1 MTRRAIAARLS
12 VSFYLDRNHSL
23 VRESSEFPP
32 FPRISDCFLLARSEI
47 FLSLRN
53 SMQTNESNGMLQ
65 ATFCFSDTAKHRQT
79 PPNTAKHRQTPRN
92 AAGTALPSTIPSG
105 SKLASAAVRVFS
117 KMDAISFNN
126 SPTNT
131 TRETSSPAF
140 SRASRASAASLLV
153 DEILDQVRNR

>member
-79 PPNTAKHRQTPRN
+79 PPNTAKCRRN
-92 AAGTALPSTIPSG
+92 RPALDNSFWLQAGVRRCPGIFQNGRDFLQQLADQHDTRDLISSFFESLKSKRRLP
-105 SKLASAAVRVFS
+105 
-117 KMDAISFNN
+117 
-126 SPTNT
+126 
-131 TRETSSPAF
+131 
-140 SRASRASAASLLV
+140 ASR
-153 DEILDQVRNR
+153 